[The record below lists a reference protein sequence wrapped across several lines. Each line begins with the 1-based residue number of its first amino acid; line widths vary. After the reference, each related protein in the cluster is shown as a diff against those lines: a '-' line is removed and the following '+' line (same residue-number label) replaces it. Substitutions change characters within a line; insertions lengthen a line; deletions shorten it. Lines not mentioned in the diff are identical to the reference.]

1 MDSPPKISSRFLVGI
16 DLGTTNCSLCYVD
29 CQDPQKRLRQLSIEQ
44 LVSAGQSSGSAL
56 LPSFCYLPGNHE
68 LPPGA
73 LALPWNQDG
82 DKAVGIFA
90 RDQGAKVPE
99 RLISSAK
106 SWLAHAGVNRLNPIL
121 PWGSNLGSQM
131 LSPVAASSLYLAHL
145 RDAWN
150 WRFAKE
156 LDDHGDPCVLQEQS
170 VVVTVPASFDETARE
185 LTLQAARLAGL
196 THVTLLEEPLAA
208 FYCWLASHQHTWQ
221 QEVPVGSRILVV
233 DVGGGTSDFSIIDLE
248 PSGTLRRTSVGTHLL
263 LGGDNMDMA
272 LARHVEQTW
281 REKLNQRRWSSLC
294 QECRQAKETLFSEHA
309 PQQITIRLA
318 GSGSSML
325 AAMKTCTLSASDLTR
340 MLLDGFFP
348 LLPVDSP
355 PPTRSQG
362 IQEMG
367 LPYASDPAITRH
379 LLQFLRTAHPDDTPP
394 GQCPVCQF
402 VLFNGGT
409 MLPAILRE
417 RVLDCLEQWTGQRP
431 VALASPDL
439 SLAVS
444 IGAANYGLVRLGQS
458 VRVKGGIAR
467 ALFLEVDGQSGSRLL
482 CAMPR
487 DTEEGVPQQ
496 LPQRLRLRTNQPVSF
511 PIYAS
516 ATRLGDRLGD
526 FIDKDDTLTRLPPL
540 ETVLKY
546 GKGHAA
552 EEVEAT
558 IVSSL
563 EETGA
568 LRVWCELPA
577 TGHRFPLTFDLRG
590 EECSAPTTGIMVDE
604 AACQAA
610 LQMLRGYFSK
620 PEKIPSLFTELENVL
635 QAPRQEWGGPLLR
648 LLVDELLAHPE
659 WRNATDD
666 HEARWLNLCGFLL
679 RPGIGVTGDEWRVA
693 LAWKLWLAGPVYS
706 RKPAVLSQWQVFWR
720 RIAPGLRPGQQSQ
733 IYAALQKQLLG
744 GDGTAILRSNDQV
757 NLECWRTAASL
768 ERLSWQHKLKLLQ
781 AILRKG
787 RLEEAQF
794 WPIARLAGR
803 KLFHGTWDTVIPAEK
818 WEPLVE
824 KLVERVN
831 QSGNPSPALFA
842 LANACRLT
850 GLRTVDLSEQ
860 TRQKIAQYLTQYH
873 SPWADLPLQIQE
885 DTATL
890 NNGLLGE
897 QLPLGLTV

>member
-1 MDSPPKISSRFLVGI
+1 MGI

-29 CQDPQKRLRQLSIEQ
+29 RQDPELRLQQFSVEQ
-44 LVSAGQSSGSAL
+44 LVSPGQSSGSPL
-56 LPSFCYLPGNHE
+56 LPSFCYLPGTYD

-73 LALPWNQDG
+73 LALPWNRES
-82 DKAVGIFA
+82 DKAVGVFA

-99 RLISSAK
+99 RLVASAK

-121 PWGSNLGSQM
+121 PWGSGLGGQM

-145 RDAWN
+145 KDAWN

-156 LDDHGDPCVLQEQS
+156 LDEHGDPCLLQAQS

-196 THVTLLEEPLAA
+196 SHVTLLEEPLAA
-208 FYCWLASHQHTWQ
+208 FYCWLAAHQQTWQ
-221 QEVPVGSRILVV
+221 QEVHVGSRILVV
-233 DVGGGTSDFSIIDLE
+233 DIGGGTSDFSIIDLE
-248 PSGTLRRTSVGTHLL
+248 RNGTLRRTSVGTHLL

-281 REKLNQRRWSSLC
+281 REKLTQRRWSSLC
-294 QECRQAKETLFSEHA
+294 QECRKAKETLLSEHA
-309 PQQITIRLA
+309 PEQITIRLA
-318 GSGSSML
+318 GTGSSLL
-325 AAMKTCTLSASDLTR
+325 AAMKTCTLSSSDLTR
-340 MLLDGFFP
+340 ILLEGFFP
-348 LLPVDSP
+348 LLPEDSQP
-355 PPTRSQG
+355 PARSQG

-379 LLQFLRTAHPDDTPP
+379 LLHFLRTAHTDDTPP
-394 GQCPVCQF
+394 GKCPACQF

-417 RVLDCLEQWTGQRP
+417 RVLDCLEQWTGLRP
-431 VALASPDL
+431 VALTSPDL

-444 IGAANYGLVRLGQS
+444 VGAANYGLVRLGRS

-487 DTEEGVPQQ
+487 DTEEGVPQP
-496 LPQRLRLRTNQPVSF
+496 LPQRLRLRTNQPVAF

-516 ATRLGDRLGD
+516 STRLGDRLGD

-546 GKGHAA
+546 GKGQDA

-558 IVSSL
+558 IVSCL

-590 EECSAPTTGIMVDE
+590 EENRPPAAGIMVDE
-604 AACQAA
+604 TAVQSA
-610 LQMLRGYFSK
+610 LALLKGHFSK
-620 PEKIPSLFTELENVL
+620 PDPNPSLFKDLENAL
-635 QAPRQEWGGPLLR
+635 GASRQEWGGPLLR
-648 LLVDELLAHPE
+648 LLADGLLAHPE
-659 WRNATDD
+659 WRNPTEA

-679 RPGIGVTGDEWRVA
+679 RPGIGVTGDEWRAA
-693 LAWKLWLAGPVYS
+693 LAWKLWLAGPVHP
-706 RKPAVLSQWQVFWR
+706 RKPAVHSQWLVFWR
-720 RIAPGLRPGQQSQ
+720 RIAPGLRPGQQAQ
-733 IYAALQKQLLG
+733 ILSALQKQLLG
-744 GDGTAILRSNDQV
+744 GDGSAIMRANDQV

-768 ERLSWQHKLKLLQ
+768 ERLPWQHKLKLLQ
-781 AILRKG
+781 ALLHKG
-787 RLEEAQF
+787 RMEEAQF

-803 KLFHGTWDTVIPAEK
+803 KLFHGTWDTVVPADK
-818 WEPLVE
+818 WEPLVN
-824 KLVERVN
+824 KLLERVN
-831 QSGNPSPALFA
+831 QSGNPPTALFA

-850 GLRTVDLSEQ
+850 GMRTIDLSEP
-860 TRQKIAQYLTQYH
+860 TRQDVARHLTQCH
-873 SPWADLPLQIQE
+873 SPWANLPLQLQE

-890 NNGLLGE
+890 HNGLLGE
-897 QLPLGLTV
+897 QLPLGLSV